1 MQKALRPASW
11 VQFRSA
17 SGVVSA
23 GRRRSRF
30 GNDGSSCTRVV
41 AAASAFGSSAEGGGC
56 SGFGRGTVGMAPT
69 SRVPDLGPRLELG
82 FAGLSS
88 AGQGIDRA
96 EVNLTRPA
104 LAQVVVV
111 RVFAGGISGLAER
124 ESNERGLEVSA
135 TKRAA
140 QISVLEEK
148 LRQLKAR
155 EQAAEARRRSLES
168 RRKRKDDTRRK
179 ILVGAIVLAKV
190 EQGEFPQERLQSWLD
205 AALTRADDRGLFGL

>member
-1 MQKALRPASW
+1 
-11 VQFRSA
+11 
-17 SGVVSA
+17 
-23 GRRRSRF
+23 
-30 GNDGSSCTRVV
+30 
-41 AAASAFGSSAEGGGC
+41 
-56 SGFGRGTVGMAPT
+56 MAPT
-69 SRVPDLGPRLELG
+69 SRVPDLGPRLGLG

-88 AGQGIDRA
+88 AGQGIDCA

-111 RVFAGGISGLAER
+111 RVFAGGISRSADR
-124 ESNERGLEVSA
+124 VTNERGIEVSA

-190 EQGEFPQERLQSWLD
+190 EQGEFSQERLQSWLD